1 MTKSLAILTVLFAA
15 TLAAARP
22 TNVVIAHR
30 GASAYAPENTLA
42 AFRLAADQKADYVEI
57 DITFTRDGHLV
68 VLHDDTLERT
78 TDIEDVF
85 PDRGRP
91 ATAGSRSGE
100 RRWPIEDFTL
110 EEVRRLDAG
119 AWFDERFAGERIPT
133 FEEAVDAITART
145 GLLIELKSPDKHR
158 AAGRAMEPLVADVL
172 RARNL
177 AGASGAQD
185 HPRIIVQSFDEGGVR
200 ELAKLLPD
208 VPRVLLFSSPAAPRW
223 TGASGLKEVA
233 SFATGIGPNKDILDK
248 DPKLAERA
256 HDLGLFVFAWTYR
269 AESTAEQDAAR
280 AAMQRG
286 LTILGLDGVI
296 TDNPDLGRRQ
306 ASGGNRPQA

>member
-1 MTKSLAILTVLFAA
+1 MTKSLPMLTILLAA
-15 TLAAARP
+15 TLTAAGP
-22 TNVVIAHR
+22 TKVVIAHR

-78 TDIEDVF
+78 TNVEEVF
-85 PDRGRP
+85 PDRGKP
-91 ATAGSRSGE
+91 AKAGSDE
-100 RRWPIEDFTL
+100 RRWPIADFTL

-119 AWFDERFAGERIPT
+119 SWFDERFAGERIPT

-158 AAGRAMEPLVADVL
+158 AAGRAMEPLVAEVL
-172 RARNL
+172 RARGL
-177 AGASGAQD
+177 DRKSGAED
-185 HPRIIVQSFDEGGVR
+185 RPTIIVQSFDEGGVR

-208 VPRVLLFSSPAAPRW
+208 VPRVLLFSPPAAPRW
-223 TGASGLKEVA
+223 TSASGLKEVA
-233 SFATGIGPNKDILDK
+233 SFATGIGPNKDILDN
-248 DPKLAERA
+248 DPKLVERA

-269 AESTAEQDAAR
+269 AKSTDEQEAAR
-280 AAMQRG
+280 TAMQRG

-296 TDNPDLGRRQ
+296 TDNPDLGRS
-306 ASGGNRPQA
+306 AG

>member
-1 MTKSLAILTVLFAA
+1 MTKSLAISMVLLATTLT
-15 TLAAARP
+15 AARP
-22 TNVVIAHR
+22 AKVVIAHR

-78 TDIEDVF
+78 TNVEDLF
-85 PDRGRP
+85 PDRGQP
-91 ATAGSRSGE
+91 ANAGSDE
-100 RRWPIEDFTL
+100 RRWPVKDFTL

-119 AWFDERFAGERIPT
+119 SWFDQRFAGERIPT
-133 FEEAVDAITART
+133 FEGAVDAVTPRT
-145 GLLIELKSPDKHR
+145 GLLIELKSPDKQR

-172 RARNL
+172 RARDL
-177 AGASGAQD
+177 AGA
-185 HPRIIVQSFDEGGVR
+185 PRDEDRPPIIVQSFDEGGVR

-208 VPRVLLFSSPAAPRW
+208 VPRVLLFSPPAAPRW
-223 TGASGLKEVA
+223 TSASGLKEV
-233 SFATGIGPNKDILDK
+233 SGFATGIGPNKDILDK
-248 DPKLAERA
+248 DPVLVRRA
-256 HDLGLFVFAWTYR
+256 HELGLFVFAWTYR
-269 AESTAEQDAAR
+269 AESTAEQETAR

-296 TDNPDLGRRQ
+296 TDNPDLGR
-306 ASGGNRPQA
+306 SGG

>member
-1 MTKSLAILTVLFAA
+1 MPKLLAILTVLLAT

-22 TNVVIAHR
+22 TKVVIAHR

-91 ATAGSRSGE
+91 DKAGSGE
-100 RRWPIEDFTL
+100 QRWPVEDFTL

-119 AWFDERFAGERIPT
+119 SWFDERFADERIPT

-177 AGASGAQD
+177 GGKAGTED
-185 HPRIIVQSFDEGGVR
+185 HPTIIVQSFDEGGVR
-200 ELAKLLPD
+200 ELAKRLPD
-208 VPRVLLFSSPAAPRW
+208 VPRVLLFSPPAAPRW
-223 TGASGLKEVA
+223 TSPTGLKEVA
-233 SFATGIGPNKDILDK
+233 GFATGLGPNKDILEQ
-248 DPKLAERA
+248 DPELVKRA
-256 HDLGLFVFAWTYR
+256 HELGLFVFAWTYR
-269 AESTAEQDAAR
+269 AESTAQQETAR

-296 TDNPDLGRRQ
+296 TDNPDLGRGQ
-306 ASGGNRPQA
+306 GAGGRDQ